1 MILDQRALGLAD
13 GLFHR
18 MKLLGDIE
26 TRPARL
32 DHGDDAAKM
41 ALGALQPLDRIGMG
55 GMDVNVLCHSNMLS
69 PRGVYSQVRAGTS
82 NSHDAQP
89 FTCAG
94 LLVLREDLRDP
105 ALRARGA
112 AWKVALSAALE
123 ERFAGIAGAP
133 GGIGLLMASQWQGS
147 LLWWGFD
154 PQGRVEDFVAAG
166 LRGFVSAVLATPAK
180 PG

>member
-1 MILDQRALGLAD
+1 
-13 GLFHR
+13 
-18 MKLLGDIE
+18 
-26 TRPARL
+26 
-32 DHGDDAAKM
+32 
-41 ALGALQPLDRIGMG
+41 
-55 GMDVNVLCHSNMLS
+55 
-69 PRGVYSQVRAGTS
+69 
-82 NSHDAQP
+82 
-89 FTCAG
+89 